1 VTASDLVTLGERP
14 ESFFTETIFTY
25 GHRNVVRAVAS
36 GLVRSGSVDGYVWEA
51 LHLLEPEIAARTRVI
66 AKSEWLGFPPFCARR
81 DMFEDDAIISFQNA
95 LLEMGQTIEGEEA
108 LRALQLDGFTLA
120 DPSLFDGIARRM
132 RILGNAG

>member
-1 VTASDLVTLGERP
+1 
-14 ESFFTETIFTY
+14 
-25 GHRNVVRAVAS
+25 
-36 GLVRSGSVDGYVWEA
+36 
-51 LHLLEPEIAARTRVI
+51 
-66 AKSEWLGFPPFCARR
+66 
-81 DMFEDDAIISFQNA
+81 MFEDDAIISFQNA